1 MAKPKWA
8 SAVDRKDFDAGRQ
21 YLELLYPA
29 SRAKALVRSLKRTAI
44 RSFVAKD
51 ILRASELELLPAREP
66 DVAKQMKRIAR
77 QEKLSP
83 LLLVRES
90 DHARLIIADGF
101 HRLCA
106 AMHTDEQSMV
116 PCKIA

>member
-1 MAKPKWA
+1 MAKLKWA

-29 SRAKALVRSLKRTAI
+29 ARAQALVRSLKRTAI

-51 ILRASELELLPAREP
+51 ILRASELELLPEKEP
-66 DVAKQMKRIAR
+66 DVAKQMKRIAK
-77 QEKLSP
+77 QEELSP
-83 LLLVRES
+83 LLLIRES
-90 DHARLIIADGF
+90 GHARLIIADGF

-106 AMHTDEQSMV
+106 AMHTDEQSQV